1 MALEEKEPELGL
13 EEEKGV
19 DEQKIEPHDFVDGEI
34 VEEKEVAIPPGI
46 LKPSSSYDTA
56 LNQGDDREPEGKKST
71 KSKKK
76 GK

>member
-13 EEEKGV
+13 EGEKGV
-19 DEQKIEPHDFVDGEI
+19 DEQKIERHDLVYGEI
-34 VEEKEVAIPPGI
+34 VEEKEAAIPPGI

-56 LNQGDDREPEGKKST
+56 LNQVDDQEPEGKKS
-71 KSKKK
+71 KSRKK